1 MSTQIPFPNKR
12 LAQAGIGN
20 PLFVTDIE
28 NATEDLLEALATL
41 YGFASNGF
49 AILSGFDYGA
59 GAYTGG
65 IVYMNGVFYRC
76 VAGLT
81 ENQYLTPDVQD
92 VDNKIFS
99 DANTYPTYR
108 IYQAVAAGVQWGGMP
123 QFVGNMNAYRVSI
136 NKVYD
141 LAVQVVNSTET
152 VRGIAQLASSAEVI
166 AGTDT
171 QKIVTPAGLEAKTA
185 TDARKGI
192 VELATNAETQTGTD
206 AERAVTPAALTARTA
221 TDTRTGVIEL
231 ATNAEVQAGTDVER
245 AVTPAGLESKTATES
260 RKGIAEICDFFEVI
274 LGVDDERIVT
284 AKKIKDLLSS
294 TFGTTTLVPYAGMPT
309 TVTDGR
315 VSYLNLGKLVFIDAQ
330 IEFNVNAP
338 NDSYMFKNSFA
349 TDFSYLTPSRE
360 TAFGGELYIPGTGW
374 TSCIF
379 RIYILTTN
387 LVVEIKTYNSANVN
401 INTGYLA
408 RFNGIYQSI

>member
-1 MSTQIPFPNKR
+1 MSSQIPFPNKR

-28 NATEDLLEALATL
+28 NATEDLLEALAVL

-92 VDNKIFS
+92 VQNKIFS

-108 IYQAVAAGVQWGGMP
+108 IYQAVAAGAQWGGMP

-136 NKVYD
+136 KKVYD
-141 LAVQVVNSTET
+141 LAVQVVNATES
-152 VRGIAQLASSAEVI
+152 VRGIVELATAAEVI

-171 QKIVTPAGLEAKTA
+171 ERAVTPAGLEGKTA

-221 TDTRTGVIEL
+221 TDTRTGLIEI
-231 ATNAEVQAGTDVER
+231 ATNAEVQAGTDAQR
-245 AVTPAGLESKTATES
+245 AVTPAGLAAKDGGLLTKVIPFTWDMVGNESKIINHNLDVNKIVSVEAFINNNGLNMIFPIDYMDSFVTNQVAGNVSITS
-260 RKGIAEICDFFEVI
+260 GSIYLFRRNSGFF
-274 LGVDDERIVT
+274 
-284 AKKIKDLLSS
+284 A
-294 TFGTTTLVPYAGMPT
+294 GTIFSGTSVNR
-309 TVTDGR
+309 GR
-315 VSYLNLGKLVFIDAQ
+315 VI
-330 IEFNVNAP
+330 
-338 NDSYMFKNSFA
+338 
-349 TDFSYLTPSRE
+349 
-360 TAFGGELYIPGTGW
+360 
-374 TSCIF
+374 
-379 RIYILTTN
+379 
-387 LVVEIKTYNSANVN
+387 IKH
-401 INTGYLA
+401 LP
-408 RFNGIYQSI
+408 

>member
-28 NATEDLLEALATL
+28 NATEDLLEALAVL

-108 IYQAVAAGVQWGGMP
+108 IYQAVAAGAQWGGMP
-123 QFVGNMNAYRVSI
+123 QFVGNMNSYRVSI
-136 NKVYD
+136 KKVYD
-141 LAVQVVNSTET
+141 LAVQVVNATES

-171 QKIVTPAGLEAKTA
+171 EKIVTPAGLASKTA

-192 VELATNAETQTGTD
+192 VELATSAETQTGTD
-206 AERAVTPAALTARTA
+206 AERAVTPAGLTARTA
-221 TDTRTGVIEL
+221 TDTRTGVIEI
-231 ATNAEVQAGTDVER
+231 ATNAEVQAGTDAER
-245 AVTPAGLESKTATES
+245 AVTPAGL
-260 RKGIAEICDFFEVI
+260 
-274 LGVDDERIVT
+274 T
-284 AKKIKDLLSS
+284 AKDGGLLTMVADIGDWDMDYDGLRNITLAILFSKIRSVSIVIREDTSGRLHKLE
-294 TFGTTTLVPYAGMPT
+294 
-309 TVTDGR
+309 TDGYYNAIGSGSGSIFSLVR
-315 VSYLNLGKLVFIDAQ
+315 NAGGTFDSTNFNSTPFNRGWITVQYL
-330 IEFNVNAP
+330 P
-338 NDSYMFKNSFA
+338 
-349 TDFSYLTPSRE
+349 
-360 TAFGGELYIPGTGW
+360 
-374 TSCIF
+374 
-379 RIYILTTN
+379 
-387 LVVEIKTYNSANVN
+387 
-401 INTGYLA
+401 
-408 RFNGIYQSI
+408 

>member
-92 VDNKIFS
+92 VDNKIYS

-108 IYQAVAAGVQWGGMP
+108 IYQAVAAGAQWGGMP

-136 NKVYD
+136 KKVYD
-141 LAVQVVNSTET
+141 LAIQVVNATES
-152 VRGIAQLASSAEVI
+152 VRGIVELATAAEVL

-171 QKIVTPAGLEAKTA
+171 ERAVTPAGLEGKTA

-192 VELATNAETQTGTD
+192 IELATSAETQTGTD
-206 AERAVTPAALTARTA
+206 AERAVTPAGLTARTA
-221 TDTRTGVIEL
+221 TDTRTGVIEI
-231 ATNAEVQAGTDVER
+231 ATNAEVQAGTDAER
-245 AVTPAGLESKTATES
+245 AVTPAGLAAKVGETLL
-260 RKGIAEICDFFEVI
+260 RK
-274 LGVDDERIVT
+274 
-284 AKKIKDLLSS
+284 
-294 TFGTTTLVPYAGMPT
+294 
-309 TVTDGR
+309 
-315 VSYLNLGKLVFIDAQ
+315 
-330 IEFNVNAP
+330 
-338 NDSYMFKNSFA
+338 
-349 TDFSYLTPSRE
+349 
-360 TAFGGELYIPGTGW
+360 
-374 TSCIF
+374 
-379 RIYILTTN
+379 
-387 LVVEIKTYNSANVN
+387 VVEIGEFNMYVTGGA
-401 INTGYLA
+401 TGYKAINL
-408 RFNGIYQSI
+408 GIDISKLRSIDVIVRSNDDTQRLPLNFSVNHSGGASGAWQYFGGNFYLNAFAGGKFDSTSFDILNAPSNWNRGWITIHYLP